1 MNRLLMFKLGFLP
14 WDYAV
19 RNLWRRPSRTLLTL
33 MALTVVVLLVMVI
46 VGLVRGLERSL
57 STSGD
62 PEVVLVYSMGAEM
75 NMEASAIEASIP
87 GLLTANISS
96 IRHHLGQ
103 VCVSPE
109 LYLGTMIQTE
119 DRVDGGLGLIRGVTD
134 AAPLVRRQVMLTDG
148 QWPGPGEVMIGRLVA
163 AKLACDADSLAV
175 GREITIEGAKWK
187 ISGHFTA
194 HGGAFDAEVWCRLPD
209 LQQALKRQDLSLVA
223 CLLKSNTPPTS
234 IDVYCK
240 QRVDLALRAIA
251 EPMYYQSL
259 QTYYQP
265 LRWLAWM
272 VAALVSGS
280 GVLAGL
286 NLMYGAVAGRVRE
299 LATLQSIGFRR
310 RAILWSLLQEGG
322 LLASAASVFAGALAT
337 VLFHGTAVRFTM
349 GAFAL
354 EIDAVAIICGCFVG
368 VLVGVLGA
376 MPPAWKILRVP
387 VVLGLKWNV

>member
-1 MNRLLMFKLGFLP
+1 MFKLGFLP

-33 MALTVVVLLVMVI
+33 MAITVVVLLVMVI
-46 VGLVRGLERSL
+46 VGLVRGLEQSL
-57 STSGD
+57 ATSGD

-75 NMEASAIEASIP
+75 NLEASAIEAATP
-87 GLLTANISS
+87 GLLTGNMSS
-96 IRHHLGQ
+96 IRHHMGQ

-109 LYLGTMIQTE
+109 LYLGTIIQTE
-119 DRVDGGLGLIRGVTD
+119 DRAQGGLGLIRGVTD
-134 AAPLVRRQVMLTDG
+134 AAPLVRRQVMVTTG
-148 QWPGPGEVMIGRLVA
+148 TWPGPDEIMIGRLVA
-163 AKLACDADSLAV
+163 AKLDCDPNALAV
-175 GREITIEGAKWK
+175 GREVEIEGVKWR

-194 HGGAFDAEVWCRLPD
+194 QGGAFDAEVWCRLPD
-209 LQQALKRQDLSLVA
+209 LQKNLKRQDLSLVA
-223 CLLKSNTPPTS
+223 CLLKPNTPSTQ
-234 IDVYCK
+234 IDVFCK
-240 QRVDLALRAIA
+240 QRIDLELKAVA
-251 EPMYYQSL
+251 EPVYYKSL

-272 VAALVSGS
+272 VAGLVAGS
-280 GVLAGL
+280 GVFAGL

-322 LLASAASVFAGALAT
+322 LLAAAASVLAGALAT
-337 VLFHGTAVRFTM
+337 MLFHGAAVRFTM

-354 EIDAVAIICGCFVG
+354 QIDAVAIVSGCGVG
-368 VLVGVLGA
+368 LLVGVLGA
-376 MPPAWKILRVP
+376 LPPAWKILRVP

>member
-1 MNRLLMFKLGFLP
+1 MVKFGLLP

-57 STSGD
+57 ALSGD
-62 PEVVLVYSMGAEM
+62 PEVVLVYSMGSEM
-75 NMEASAIEASIP
+75 NLEASAIEASVP
-87 GLLTANISS
+87 GLLSANISA
-96 IRHHLGQ
+96 IRQHLGQ

-119 DRVDGGLGLIRGVTD
+119 DQVDGGLGLIRGVSD
-134 AAPLVRRQVMLTDG
+134 AAPLVRRQVMLTEG
-148 QWPGPGEVMIGRLVA
+148 QWPGPGEVMVGRLVS
-163 AKLACDADSLAV
+163 AKLDCAADSLAV
-175 GREITIEGAKWK
+175 GRQITIEGVKWT

-194 HGGAFDAEVWCRLPD
+194 NGGAFDAEVWCRLPD

-223 CLLKSNTPPTS
+223 CLLKPNTAPTA

-240 QRVDLALRAIA
+240 QRIDLALRSSV
-251 EPMYYQSL
+251 EPLYYQSL
-259 QTYYQP
+259 QTHYEP
-265 LRWLAWM
+265 LRWLAWT
-272 VAALVSGS
+272 VAALVSGA
-280 GVLAGL
+280 GILAGL

-322 LLASAASVFAGALAT
+322 LLAAAASFFAGLLAT

-349 GAFAL
+349 GAFGL
-354 EIDAVAIICGCFVG
+354 EIDAVAIICGCLVG

-376 MPPAWKILRVP
+376 LPPAWKILRVP

>member
-1 MNRLLMFKLGFLP
+1 MSLLGFLP

-46 VGLVRGLERSL
+46 VGLVRGLEKSL
-57 STSGD
+57 ATSGD
-62 PEVVLVYSMGAEM
+62 PEVVLVYSLGAEM
-75 NMEASAIEASIP
+75 NMEASAIAASTP
-87 GLLTANISS
+87 GLLTANMSS
-96 IRHHLGQ
+96 IRQHLGQ

-109 LYLGTMIQTE
+109 LYLGTIIRTV

-134 AAPLVRRQVMLTDG
+134 AAPLVRRQVMIIDG
-148 QWPGPGEVMIGRLVA
+148 QWPGPGEVIIGRLVA
-163 AKLACDADSLAV
+163 AKLDCDPEALAIGSEV
-175 GREITIEGAKWK
+175 EIEGVKWK

-194 HGGAFDAEVWCRLPD
+194 NGGAFDAEVWCRLAD
-209 LQQALKRQDLSLVA
+209 LQQVLKRQDLSLVA
-223 CLLKSNTPPTS
+223 CLLKPNTPPTA
-234 IDVYCK
+234 IDVFCK
-240 QRVDLALRAIA
+240 QRIDLALKAIA
-251 EPMYYQSL
+251 EPVYFKSL

-280 GVLAGL
+280 GIFAGL

-322 LLASAASVFAGALAT
+322 LLAAAASVLAGGLAT
-337 VLFHGTAVRFTM
+337 LLFHGTAVRFTM

-354 EIDAVAIICGCFVG
+354 QIDAVAIVSGCVVG
-368 VLVGVLGA
+368 LSVGVLGA

-387 VVLGLKWNV
+387 VVLGLKWSL